1 MTTFTEKQSE
11 KMAQLLRELW
21 RSEEIRQ
28 FWAPDLTEKMVVNTT
43 VDNWNSCKTGAENA
57 YNILSTLI
65 GEEIIDEYIA

>member
-21 RSEEIRQ
+21 KDEEIRQ
-28 FWAPDLTEKMVVNTT
+28 FWAPDLTEKEVVNTT
-43 VDNWNSCKTGAENA
+43 VDNWDSCKTGAENA